1 MGPKNQT
8 GLISHTI
15 AKIKWIKY
23 LNIKPETIKFLEEN
37 ISSMHL
43 TLVLVIFWGYSSS
56 SNRNKSKNKQ
66 MGLNQL
72 RNFCT
77 VKKAIN
83 KTKHPPIEW
92 EKIFT
97 NNISNKGLMSK
108 IDKEHIET
116 QHQ

>member
-1 MGPKNQT
+1 
-8 GLISHTI
+8 
-15 AKIKWIKY
+15 
-23 LNIKPETIKFLEEN
+23 
-37 ISSMHL
+37 
-43 TLVLVIFWGYSSS
+43 
-56 SNRNKSKNKQ
+56 

-77 VKKAIN
+77 VNKAIN

-97 NNISNKGLMSK
+97 NNISNKGLLSK